1 VAGFAGRAFVVR
13 VPVTFFAPAVF
24 AIASLAGEG
33 ASAADGIFSALFVP
47 EVSRF
52 GFVLLAAEAGLPFRS
67 EAAVA
72 LRAREAAARR
82 AVDVAAMRR
91 RPF

>member
-1 VAGFAGRAFVVR
+1 LL
-13 VPVTFFAPAVF
+13 T
-24 AIASLAGEG
+24 GEG
-33 ASAADGIFSALFVP
+33 AFADDGTFGALFVP
-47 EVSRF
+47 EDSRF

-72 LRAREAAARR
+72 LRARVVAARR